1 MKKNKSNHTFLLA
14 SLSALVLTTS
24 LTVKASDNQ
33 FSIGGVQLCSNTADA
48 VKMLRSKGFSSLKGP
63 DNIDRAV
70 KSGNLML
77 MMNSQNKFVRVQM
90 HQQNGKVTM
99 IAYDN
104 RDSANAAAEAAQTK
118 AKIVKV
124 AGVSKRCRNKNGM
137 EACIY
142 RKSSSS
148 ITLKFFQSPA
158 RLYLDATTFKCD

>member
-14 SLSALVLTTS
+14 SLTALVLTTS

-63 DNIDRAV
+63 DYIERV
-70 KSGNLML
+70 IKSGNLMV
-77 MMNSQNKFVRVQM
+77 MMNSQNKIVRVQL
-90 HQQNGKVTM
+90 QQYNGKVTR
-99 IAYDN
+99 IEYDT

-118 AKIVKV
+118 VMVEKV

-142 RKSSSS
+142 RKNSTG
-148 ITLKFFQSPA
+148 ITLRFFQSPA
-158 RLYLDATTFKCD
+158 RLNVVASSICK

>member
-1 MKKNKSNHTFLLA
+1 MKKDKSNHTFLLA
-14 SLSALVLTTS
+14 SLTALVLTTS

-63 DNIDRAV
+63 DYIERV
-70 KSGNLML
+70 IKSGNLMV
-77 MMNSQNKFVRVQM
+77 MMNSQNKIVRVQL
-90 HQQNGKVTM
+90 QQYNGKVTR
-99 IAYDN
+99 IEYDT

-118 AKIVKV
+118 VMVEKV

-142 RKSSSS
+142 RKNSTG
-148 ITLKFFQSPA
+148 ITLRFFQSPA
-158 RLYLDATTFKCD
+158 RLNVVASSICK